1 MASLGYR
8 HYAGVKGSKEIY
20 VGADTDIYNYSD
32 LQTALNEAQYG
43 DTIFIA
49 PGTYTVTT
57 AIDWS
62 KPVTLYGMGMIGDVI
77 IGSAL
82 ATRTVMLN
90 MPATG
95 SASSKTF
102 KAYNIKFYNSS
113 TGDALEIDND
123 GGLVQDMY
131 IDFQNC
137 SFVSDGGVAIDLD
150 QTTTT
155 KDIFLN
161 ISGKKTLNTIGASTL
176 SPDKAG
182 TKINIENMDCGVF
195 TFGNA
200 AKAYIFNMF
209 DCSYASQAQTTGGG
223 AGALHN
229 LIGNTYYTAA
239 GQASVATAGLA
250 NDFDATST
258 EYWASH
264 SAA

>member
-1 MASLGYR
+1 MANLGYR

-20 VGADTDIYNYSD
+20 VGQDSNIYNYTD
-32 LQTALNEAQYG
+32 IQTALNEAQYG

-57 AIDWS
+57 TIDWS

-82 ATRTVMLN
+82 TTRTVMLN

-95 SASSKTF
+95 SASAKIF
-102 KAYNIKFYNSS
+102 KAYNVKFYNSS
-113 TGDALEIDND
+113 TGDAIEIDND
-123 GGLVQDMY
+123 GGLAQDMY

-137 SFVSDGGVAIDLD
+137 SFVSDSGVAVDLD

-155 KDIFLN
+155 KDIFIN
-161 ISGKKTLNTIGASTL
+161 ISGKKTLNYIGASTL

-182 TKINIENMDCGVF
+182 SKINIENMDCGVF
-195 TFGNA
+195 TFGAA

-209 DCSYASQAQTTGGG
+209 DCSYASQAQTAGGG

-239 GQASVATAGLA
+239 GQLSAATAGLA

>member
-1 MASLGYR
+1 
-8 HYAGVKGSKEIY
+8 
-20 VGADTDIYNYSD
+20 
-32 LQTALNEAQYG
+32 
-43 DTIFIA
+43 
-49 PGTYTVTT
+49 
-57 AIDWS
+57 
-62 KPVTLYGMGMIGDVI
+62 MGMIGDVI

-95 SASSKTF
+95 SASAKTF
-102 KAYNIKFYNSS
+102 KAHNIKFYNSS

-123 GGLVQDMY
+123 GGLAQDMY

-137 SFVSDGGVAIDLD
+137 SFVSDSGVAVDLD

-155 KDIFLN
+155 KDIFIN

-182 TKINIENMDCGVF
+182 TKISIENMDCGVF

-200 AKAYIFNMF
+200 AKAYIFNML

-229 LIGNTYYTAA
+229 LVGNTYYTAA
-239 GQASVATAGLA
+239 GQLSAATAGVA

-258 EYWASH
+258 EYWASN
-264 SAA
+264 SAV